1 VHPANPGAVGND
13 LALDAGLLVTG
24 SNMSGKSTFLRT
36 IAVNAICAQSIH
48 TIAIAATH
56 DLDVAE
62 QVDARS
68 RGCFGEP
75 DDETGQFDRKLR
87 PGIASTTNALAVLV
101 RAGYPQTIVA
111 AIERREGLDVGRTR
125 SRPGA
130 STMEEAEA

>member
-62 QVDARS
+62 QVDAGFA
-68 RGCFGEP
+68 RGYFGEP

-87 PGIASTTNALAVLV
+87 PGVASASNALALLV
-101 RAGYPQTIVA
+101 RAGYPQAVVA
-111 AIERREGLDVGRTR
+111 AIERRAGIDAGRPSRARGLPGR
-125 SRPGA
+125 S
-130 STMEEAEA
+130 